1 MSKGAGFF
9 GRIFFNQRLSL
20 SVNARTLSL
29 MAEDR
34 YKMTNRKARM
44 SRRLAAWKQEF
55 EKEAEAMNAKGKYL
69 CVDCDRYHSLIHF
82 EYEHEGETKVAR
94 RCKACRD
101 YRYTHRGN
109 KR

>member
-1 MSKGAGFF
+1 
-9 GRIFFNQRLSL
+9 
-20 SVNARTLSL
+20 

-34 YKMTNRKARM
+34 YKTTNRKAKM

-55 EKEAEAMNAKGKYL
+55 EKEAEAMNAKGNYL
-69 CVDCDRYHSLIHF
+69 CADCDRYHSLIHF
-82 EYEHEGETKVAR
+82 EYEHEGETKIAR